1 MIHLIFW
8 LLVAHAFG
16 DYVFQTDVMSRE
28 KRRSSE
34 TELQKIVPW
43 YYWLSAHA
51 LVHGGLVA
59 LVTGSVILGIL
70 ETLAHGLIDF
80 GKCEGWYGMSFD
92 QLLHIL
98 CKVMWLSVLLA
109 YAKPI

>member
-1 MIHLIFW
+1 MLTLLFW
-8 LLVAHAFG
+8 LFVAHAFG

-51 LVHGGLVA
+51 LVHGGLIA
-59 LVTGSVILGIL
+59 AVTGSVVIGIL
-70 ETLAHGLIDF
+70 ETVAHWVIDF
-80 GKCEGWYGMSFD
+80 GKCEGWYGMKTD
-92 QLLHIL
+92 QLLHVL
-98 CKVMWLSVLLA
+98 CKVMWFSIIVA
-109 YAKPI
+109 YATVG

>member
-1 MIHLIFW
+1 MIAILFW
-8 LLVAHAFG
+8 LFVAHAFG

-34 TELQKIVPW
+34 THLQTIVPW

-59 LVTGSVILGIL
+59 LATGSVLIGIF
-70 ETLAHGLIDF
+70 ETVAHAFIDF
-80 GKCEGWYGMSFD
+80 GKCEGWYGMAFD
-92 QLLHIL
+92 QILHVL
-98 CKVMWLSVLLA
+98 CKFMWLALILA
-109 YAKPI
+109 YAN